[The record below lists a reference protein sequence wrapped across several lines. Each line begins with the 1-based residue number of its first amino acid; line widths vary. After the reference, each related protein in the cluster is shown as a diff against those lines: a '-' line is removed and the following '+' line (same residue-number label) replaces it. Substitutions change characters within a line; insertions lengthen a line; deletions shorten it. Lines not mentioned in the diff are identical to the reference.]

1 MFLTFLYYSKTLF
14 IWKLFLSSVI
24 IQLLFYVTVHISL
37 FREVFW
43 HEYAKIPRH
52 TSQNSIAAG
61 NSGNTQGVA
70 SLVEGMDAEEVI
82 SRLKGIKCG
91 FKNTSCPDQLSTAL
105 EEVLNK

>member
-1 MFLTFLYYSKTLF
+1 MQYRPKG
-14 IWKLFLSSVI
+14 VC
-24 IQLLFYVTVHISL
+24 
-37 FREVFW
+37 
-43 HEYAKIPRH
+43 
-52 TSQNSIAAG
+52 SQSIDFDIEDNKVKNVSFVG
-61 NSGNTQGVA
+61 GCSGNPQGVA